1 MEHGATRLFLGAL
14 GYGTCSDSKAKKCCR
29 NIPKNFVVTDKG
41 KSGLISA
48 SERREDGL

>member
-1 MEHGATRLFLGAL
+1 MEQQDCFWVPLAMVLAL
-14 GYGTCSDSKAKKCCR
+14 ILKQKKCCR